1 MNKIINMTW
10 TLLGNICISL
20 QIVWYKIKLQKS
32 DFVKGDKCIK
42 QQYLPHHV
50 SQIYDCPKC

>member
-1 MNKIINMTW
+1 MTW

-32 DFVKGDKCIK
+32 DVVKGDKCIK